1 MFYVGV
7 LFLIEGAGQSGLALN
22 WGDGIAADRA
32 IIQSYGISDTNPF
45 FTALLKKP
53 YLNQVVAAPHVY
65 PPSIS
70 KATTSTTVVISAHE
84 AEQCI
89 VLFIAYAMLGCNPP
103 VLQHTKTALG
113 LQIKGL

>member
-1 MFYVGV
+1 M

-22 WGDGIAADRA
+22 WGDGIAADPSL
-32 IIQSYGISDTNPF
+32 IQSYGISDTNPF

-70 KATTSTTVVISAHE
+70 KATTSTTVSPLKAVQSRPLCE
-84 AEQCI
+84 ASP
-89 VLFIAYAMLGCNPP
+89 CND
-103 VLQHTKTALG
+103 
-113 LQIKGL
+113 